1 MKTKATVAQAKRLG
15 ANRGGWG
22 GFKHNLMRFLGIPES
37 QFDTWNV
44 PEEWKIAFC
53 KANGRNIGKSKN

>member
-1 MKTKATVAQAKRLG
+1 MTKATVTLAKKLG
-15 ANRGGWG
+15 ANRSGWG

-44 PEEWKIAFC
+44 PEEWKQAFC
-53 KANGRNIGKSKN
+53 KANGRTYKN